1 MLKLYQMK
9 LQAGM
14 TPQQILAT
22 MGKTDHN
29 DEFLQ
34 KMQDLYKENAERI
47 DKNLSKMLEPATE
60 AARHPST
67 LAGPFIK

>member
-1 MLKLYQMK
+1 MK

-14 TPQQILAT
+14 TPAQILAT
-22 MGKTDHN
+22 MGKADHN

-34 KMQDLYKENAERI
+34 KMHELYKENAERI

-60 AARHPST
+60 AARHPTT
-67 LAGPFIK
+67 LAGPFVK